1 MRSNVIKRLAWVTFL
16 TGVFSASQFSAH
28 AADLEPLRMQFG
40 SIAVPAFAA
49 PFLAKESGMYEKAG
63 LKVDIL
69 PGRLSQDT
77 VNALVAGSA
86 DIGVVLAI
94 NHILSVDKGQKL
106 VSVGNMYGGNAF
118 GVIAAKETG
127 IKNLLGLQGH
137 KVLVPGASY
146 EALLR
151 ALIAQQGGNP
161 DKVTY
166 ILIPQPAAMLTA
178 YAAKQADA
186 VVTVIPFAQS
196 GVEATRPSVY
206 MPFSKEGDPEPLYV
220 WVVRPDVLAQKKGQ
234 IRKFLKATYAAT
246 GMINANPGVAINSFV
261 KSVPGAVAERVVPDY
276 AGWVPFQ
283 CAEGQ
288 TVVGRASD
296 SAWKTAIDLYRKT
309 RLITSSLKST
319 DLYTNEFF
327 DGADPVSSAKCP

>member
-1 MRSNVIKRLAWVTFL
+1 MHSNFFLRMGAALVTAAMAIAAFP
-16 TGVFSASQFSAH
+16 AR
-28 AADLEPLRMQFG
+28 AADPEPFRMQFG
-40 SIAVPAFAA
+40 SISVPAFA
-49 PFLAKESGMYEKAG
+49 PPYIAKESGLYEKAG
-63 LKVDIL
+63 LKVDLL

-77 VNALVAGSA
+77 VNAVVAGSA
-86 DIGVVLAI
+86 DIGVVLAVNLI
-94 NHILSVDKGQKL
+94 FSVDKGQKL
-106 VSVGNMYGGNAF
+106 VAVGNMYGSNAF

-146 EALLR
+146 ETLLR
-151 ALIAQQGGNP
+151 ALITQQGGDP
-161 DKVTY
+161 SKVSF

-186 VVTVIPFAQS
+186 VVTVIPFAQA
-196 GVEATRPSVY
+196 GAEAARPSVY

-220 WVVRPDVLAQKKGQ
+220 WVVRPDVLAQKKDQ

-246 GMINANPGVAINSFV
+246 GTINANPASAVDAFV
-261 KSVPGAVAERVVPDY
+261 KSVPGAVADRVVPDY
-276 AGWVPFQ
+276 TGWIPFQ

-288 TVVGRASD
+288 PVVGRASD
-296 SAWKTAIDLYRKT
+296 AAWKTAIDLYRKT
-309 RLITSSLKST
+309 KLITSAMKAT

-327 DGADPVSSAKCP
+327 DGADPVSAVKCR